1 MYMPTQYI
9 KTLGALTINDG
20 NPSENVNITTGGTG
34 NILINGVIPGGG
46 GGGGG
51 DVYLAGNPANPA
63 APQVFTGTGGNRF
76 DTALVA
82 ASAPIS
88 FQALG
93 TVDCAESAGQTGLKI
108 SDGANFEM
116 FSVGGVTQK
125 ALFNPASA
133 SYQFGIQENGQLEAT
148 VEVHGVLDIK
158 NNANTVIKLN
168 GQGTGANTG
177 LVQAVSYVAE
187 GGTYRGISGG
197 TEFVNLSTAGN
208 DTTSVSSGNALA
220 VRTGAIGA
228 RTTHLSY
235 IYDAANTQVIE
246 TIPTAGNQKITSTAQ
261 APGAGG
267 SGIYKLSTQTQR
279 DTIFHMPPT
288 IEVMNNYQM
297 NAYTLG
303 SDIQIDVTDAKIGA
317 GSGNA
322 LFSLGS
328 AQAVWTSQ
336 STVGTNV
343 PVVATPYPNNSGS
356 LPFGRYRL
364 ILRQKQGAIA
374 ADDLWTNNIIQGLV
388 VSEELL
394 YTGYLTN
401 AGAEFANA
409 FNTHRVD
416 HSASLWSANAAT
428 GKFPHKQN
436 SDGIISM
443 THQSALNL
451 FTYFLSF
458 TDYQV
463 NVLQQTVANP
473 KITFEAHAIALPML
487 A

>member
-1 MYMPTQYI
+1 MPTQYI

-20 NPSENVNITTGGTG
+20 DPTENVNITTGGTG
-34 NILINGVIPGGG
+34 NILINGVVPGGGG

-51 DVYLAGNPANPA
+51 DVFLAGNPANPGA
-63 APQVFTGTGGNRF
+63 AQVFTGTGGNRF

-82 ASAPIS
+82 ASAPVS

-93 TVDCAESAGQTGLKI
+93 TVDCAESAGQTALKI
-108 SDGANFEM
+108 SDGGNFEM
-116 FSVGGVTQK
+116 LTVGGLTQK
-125 ALFNPASA
+125 ALFNPASG
-133 SYQFGIQENGQLEAT
+133 SYQFGIQENSQLEAT
-148 VEVHGVLDIK
+148 VEVHGVVDIK

-168 GQGTGANTG
+168 GQGAGANTG
-177 LVQAVSYVAE
+177 LVQATSYIAE
-187 GGTYRGISGG
+187 GGTYRGLSGG

-208 DTTSVSSGNALA
+208 ETTGVASGNSVA

-235 IYDAANTQVIE
+235 VYDAPTTQVIE
-246 TIPTAGNQKITSTAQ
+246 RIHTAGNQKITSTAQ

-267 SGIYKLSTQTQR
+267 SGTYKLSTQTQR

-297 NAYTLG
+297 NAYSFG

-328 AQAVWTSQ
+328 AQTVWTSQ

-416 HSASLWSANAAT
+416 HTASLWSANSAT

-451 FTYFLSF
+451 FTYYLSF

-473 KITFEAHAIALPML
+473 KITFEAHVISLPML
-487 A
+487 G